1 MTCKILFSNI
11 GYARDIDG
19 SLNHHVWRVGRH
31 FYCAVPVQESVLRQ
45 LKAIIAAARPD
56 VCCFVEI
63 DEGTGY
69 PYGLNQIEA
78 LKDEEYPFHDAA
90 GKYGPGNWLG
100 QMWLHKGKSNGFIS
114 RMPLSF
120 ERLYFTRG
128 GKRLIYRLTLP
139 GGLHVYFA
147 HFSLSRKTR
156 MFQMEELRARILQ
169 EKGEVMILADFNIM
183 GGFQELAPLLQGT
196 DLHVLNEEQHHTFT
210 FFQSKYALDLCI
222 CSAALAAT
230 TRLHIIPQPFS
241 DHAALLVEIV
251 DPAE

>member
-90 GKYGPGNWLG
+90 GNTAPETGWARCGC
-100 QMWLHKGKSNGFIS
+100 
-114 RMPLSF
+114 
-120 ERLYFTRG
+120 TRG
-128 GKRLIYRLTLP
+128 KAT
-139 GGLHVYFA
+139 GLFPACPCPSNVFT
-147 HFSLSRKTR
+147 SR
-156 MFQMEELRARILQ
+156 A
-169 EKGEVMILADFNIM
+169 A
-183 GGFQELAPLLQGT
+183 A
-196 DLHVLNEEQHHTFT
+196 
-210 FFQSKYALDLCI
+210 
-222 CSAALAAT
+222 SA
-230 TRLHIIPQPFS
+230 
-241 DHAALLVEIV
+241 
-251 DPAE
+251 